1 MDDKNQKRYLVQGV
15 EKKNYFS
22 GCFLSFSI
30 SDERLMAVNDKYL
43 ALAYLGKGNI
53 KLLDS
58 SKPNNFIYNYPTIS
72 LDESNILDMEFSPF
86 DSDILGFCNENSK
99 VLISKINCR
108 ATNDF
113 ELNSSAYEGNEKKV
127 NFINFNPIA
136 SNIMVSGTSFGDIH
150 IWESKEFKT
159 CMNWKLEY
167 NPSTI
172 LWSPN
177 GDLIGITAKNKILT
191 IYDPRNRKAIFQEQ
205 ISQNSSVTKFAW
217 LDNNTVTTVGIS
229 KNANK
234 TLSLIDIRKSN
245 SYQYANDY
253 ISSIEIDRCI
263 NVTFPFVNPELK
275 LIYCVGKEEDTIRVF
290 DYYTGMLKK
299 NNEFKASE
307 SNNFSVLLNRQYLN
321 KSKMEVDRFARYTK
335 NKNIFYVSFN
345 LLPGQNFE
353 GILYPSDDF
362 AKPQMDSN
370 EWIKGKKF
378 EKIQTKVFH
387 KSSKKDN
394 IRYQT
399 QNDYQKNNIEKKITS
414 RSKYFDKFLNI
425 EKNVK
430 KKDNRLSNSIS
441 KKRFLNISKQFDNK
455 NLNKKLKK
463 KQKSRDSK
471 DLKHSL
477 KVKENEIED
486 LSKQMKLIDV
496 DDKYNIFNIEINKYK
511 RIIQEKERKIKVL
524 MNDYK
529 QKEEKSSKIIDILK
543 TEINEKIYLLK
554 LKENEIMKK
563 DNIIKEY
570 ELKIKSLEEEKEKY
584 LKETNKITEKYEQEI
599 NESGNK
605 LNINNIEKIKLEYE
619 EKILL
624 LKEQLRKD
632 YKDKMSKEIQVI
644 KNLCEENV
652 AHKLNDMRKSI
663 VKAIENNLNNLKDKY
678 NKIFSYLKKTKR
690 IKRT

>member
-1 MDDKNQKRYLVQGV
+1 MDDENQKRYLVQGV

-30 SDERLMAVNDKYL
+30 SGERLMAVNDKYL

-113 ELNSSAYEGNEKKV
+113 ELNSSAYEGHEKKV

-430 KKDNRLSNSIS
+430 KKDNRLSNSMS
-441 KKRFLNISKQFDNK
+441 GKRFLNVSKRFDNK
-455 NLNKKLKK
+455 NLNKELKK
-463 KQKSRDSK
+463 RQKSRDSK

-496 DDKYNIFNIEINKYK
+496 DDKYNIFNSRK
-511 RIIQEKERKIKVL
+511 R
-524 MNDYK
+524 
-529 QKEEKSSKIIDILK
+529 
-543 TEINEKIYLLK
+543 
-554 LKENEIMKK
+554 KK
-563 DNIIKEY
+563 N
-570 ELKIKSLEEEKEKY
+570 
-584 LKETNKITEKYEQEI
+584 
-599 NESGNK
+599 
-605 LNINNIEKIKLEYE
+605 
-619 EKILL
+619 
-624 LKEQLRKD
+624 
-632 YKDKMSKEIQVI
+632 
-644 KNLCEENV
+644 
-652 AHKLNDMRKSI
+652 
-663 VKAIENNLNNLKDKY
+663 
-678 NKIFSYLKKTKR
+678 
-690 IKRT
+690 